1 MPIFCEAL
9 MQTNAVLTFE
19 NVDFQVVDIHNTPWL
34 RGLQVAGALGY
45 KNPSKDLSNLY
56 ERNVDEFT
64 EDMTQVVELDTAGG
78 RQPVRIFSPRG
89 CYLLGMLARTER
101 AKAFRRWVLDVL
113 EGRLVPQETGRM
125 TVPQRLAA
133 LRYRGTLAKE
143 LANARTASL
152 AVELYAN
159 LQHVSRLLGMQTQP
173 IGVLAPVARQNSL
186 QGIA

>member
-1 MPIFCEAL
+1 

-19 NVDFQVVDIHNTPWL
+19 NVDFDVVDIHNTPWL
-34 RGLQVAGALGY
+34 RGLQVASALGY
-45 KNPSKDLSNLY
+45 RNPTSDIQNLY
-56 ERNVDEFT
+56 ARSADEFT
-64 EDMTQVVELDTAGG
+64 EEMTRLFEVDTVGG
-78 RQPVRIFSPRG
+78 RQQVRIFSPRG

-133 LRYRGTLAKE
+133 LRYRGSLVKE

-159 LQHVSRLLGMQTQP
+159 LQQVSRLLGMQAQP

-186 QGIA
+186 QGIE

>member
-1 MPIFCEAL
+1 
-9 MQTNAVLTFE
+9 MQTNTVLTFE
-19 NVDFQVVDIHNTPWL
+19 DVDFDVIDIHNTPWL
-34 RGLQVAGALGY
+34 RVFQIGSALGY
-45 KNPSKDLSNLY
+45 RNPSSDMAKLY
-56 ERNVDEFT
+56 ERNADEFT
-64 EDMTQVVELDTAGG
+64 EKMTRLFEVDTVGG
-78 RQPVRIFSPRG
+78 RQQVRIFSPRG
-89 CYLLGMLARTER
+89 AYLLAMLARTER
-101 AKAFRRWVLDVL
+101 AKAFRHWVLDVL

-133 LRYRGTLAKE
+133 LRYRGSLVKE

-159 LQHVSRLLGMQTQP
+159 LLQVSRLLGMQTQP